1 MNSKII
7 KNLLLDDYYL
17 YSELKKLTKEIKL
30 EEGIDFESALHL
42 ASEQFSFYIL
52 QSKETILYRYYKYDE
67 QINS

>member
-1 MNSKII
+1 MNNTII

-17 YSELKKLTKEIKL
+17 YNELKKLAKEIKL

-42 ASEQFSFYIL
+42 AVEQFSIYIL
-52 QSKETILYRYYKYDE
+52 QSKETIIYRYYKYDE